1 METLIEPWT
10 SVRSNWEEHARY
22 LFRQYSTVYRILQEA
37 QFANDEGREACDS
50 ILAEIQR
57 SNAVECGRRML
68 RLFQKSEGGSFEEDG
83 PGSSAAT
90 EKASKN
96 SNVSQGNPNKE
107 SVTECMNRR
116 RFVEVVRV
124 IHPTMPM
131 KEVRSIQSI
140 ETVFYVQFSSNAA
153 TTHFIVTD

>member
-1 METLIEPWT
+1 MDQFMETLIEPWA

-37 QFANDEGREACDS
+37 QFSNDEGREASDS
-50 ILAEIQR
+50 ILVEIQK
-57 SNAVECGRRML
+57 SNAAECGRRTL
-68 RLFQKSEGGSFEEDG
+68 RLFQKSEGGNFEDDG
-83 PGSSAAT
+83 PSHSATT

-107 SVTECMNRR
+107 SVTECMSRR
-116 RFVEVVRV
+116 KFVEVVRV

-131 KEVRSIQSI
+131 KEVS
-140 ETVFYVQFSSNAA
+140 YA
-153 TTHFIVTD
+153 TF